1 MQSRNSRVLPFNVQ
15 AVNKATARDGKTTE
29 YAIKGERG
37 LWLSVTPRGTGTFIF
52 RYDAPAGKVRSQ
64 RKKKIGR
71 RDALKLAD
79 ARRIADDMRRDVE
92 RGIDVAKIAQARREA
107 MTFRDLADR
116 CHNENTAIK
125 DSTRKVYRDALLAD
139 VFDEIGN
146 KPAQEVTADDI
157 AAIAR
162 TIAERGSKVQADRTK
177 AAIAGMYKWGRAQRL
192 VTNTPTA
199 GLVRHG
205 PKVARDRVLSSDELK
220 TFWKAMHKEDAPA
233 STAVRRIIKLAIF
246 TGQRRSEVAGARL
259 DELSL
264 DGDEPTW
271 TLAGD
276 KNVRGK
282 LIRGRTKSGR
292 EQVVHLSKQ
301 AVAIFNDALVEFDKS
316 DKPTYVFPAEH
327 GPASGKKAPRTL
339 HIHGESIS
347 KAMRRLRQA
356 IVDAAEMKGEK
367 SSVGDITVHDLR
379 RTMATY
385 LGNQGVHPVVLE
397 MILGHAGEGV
407 TRKHYNHAMM
417 TEQVRQAMQLW
428 ADNVIDTTTDKEDE
442 QT

>member
-1 MQSRNSRVLPFNVQ
+1 MQSQNPRVLPFNAQ
-15 AVNKATARDGKTTE
+15 AVNKATARDGRTTE

-37 LWLSVTPRGTGTFIF
+37 LWLSVTPRGTATFIF
-52 RYDAPAGKVRSQ
+52 RYDAPTGKVRSQ

-79 ARRIADDMRRDVE
+79 ARRIADEMRRDVE
-92 RGIDVAKIAQARREA
+92 RGIDVARVAQARREA
-107 MTFRDLADR
+107 MTFRELADR
-116 CHNENTAIK
+116 CHDESTAIK

-146 KPAQEVTADDI
+146 KPAQEVTPDDI
-157 AAIAR
+157 VAIAR
-162 TIAERGSKVQADRTK
+162 TIADRGSKVQADRTK
-177 AAIAGMYKWGRAQRL
+177 AAIAGMFKWGRAQRL
-192 VTNTPTA
+192 VTNAPTA

-205 PKVARDRVLSSDELK
+205 PKVARDRVLSDDELK
-220 TFWKAMHKEDAPA
+220 IFWKAMHKDNAPV
-233 STAVRRIIKLAIF
+233 STAVRRIIKLAMF
-246 TGQRRSEVAGARL
+246 TGQRRSEVAGARI

-264 DGDEPTW
+264 DDDKPTW
-271 TLAGD
+271 TLVGD

-301 AVAIFNDALVEFDKS
+301 AVAIFNEALAEFDKS
-316 DKPTYVFPAEH
+316 SKPTHVFPAEYD
-327 GPASGKKAPRTL
+327 PESGKKAPRTP

-347 KAMRRLRQA
+347 KAMRRLRQS
-356 IVDAAEMKGEK
+356 IVDAAKKAGKK
-367 SSVGDITVHDLR
+367 SSVSDITVHDLR
-379 RTMATY
+379 RTMATF

-417 TEQVRQAMQLW
+417 TDQVRHAMQQW
-428 ADNVIDTTTDKEDE
+428 ADHVTISTASRQD
-442 QT
+442 